1 MYVCTHS
8 DHKCQIVQL
17 YHIIINKRRSIQC
30 QSLTKSSLDKFWNDL
45 NSQLH
50 TFAPRNDNPDEIYQ
64 NLLNAITNLFRKY
77 CNIKKFNLKH
87 NIVLVLWATK
97 GIGRC
102 RDIMYELYDKKS
114 YFNSDDFNDYVILK
128 YLKEYPT
135 QANCLH

>member
-30 QSLTKSSLDKFWNDL
+30 QSLIKSSLDKFWNDL

-64 NLLNAITNLFRKY
+64 NLLNAITYLFRKY

-87 NIVLVLWATK
+87 NIVLVFGLPKVLGVVGILCMSCMTK
-97 GIGRC
+97 NHILTVMISM
-102 RDIMYELYDKKS
+102 IML
-114 YFNSDDFNDYVILK
+114 F
-128 YLKEYPT
+128 
-135 QANCLH
+135 